1 MSSKKIIIS
10 SSSEDDE
17 KCRYASIRDEKK
29 RKRMISNRESAR
41 RSRMKREQHIKDL
54 NDQITYFRTRRGEI
68 VQKTKEIKERYVA
81 VESENRMLRMHGEEL
96 KKRLR
101 FLEEML
107 LSYNTTTSSSN
118 INAVVENNNNDD
130 CFVMDILQDPDLKP
144 WLQPPFQSQTV
155 DGIYQF

>member
-1 MSSKKIIIS
+1 MSSKKINIS

-17 KCRYASIRDEKK
+17 NRYATITDEKK

-68 VQKTKEIKERYVA
+68 VQKTNDIKKRYVA

-107 LSYNTTTSSSN
+107 LSYNSSSSSS
-118 INAVVENNNNDD
+118 NAVVENKDDDD
-130 CFVMDILQDPDLKP
+130 CFVMDILQDPDFKP

>member
-1 MSSKKIIIS
+1 MSSKNINIS

-17 KCRYASIRDEKK
+17 TRYAMITDEKK

-54 NDQITYFRTRRGEI
+54 NDQTTYFRSRKGEL
-68 VQKTKEIKERYVA
+68 VQRINEIGRRYVA

-96 KKRLR
+96 KKRLK
-101 FLEEML
+101 LMEEML
-107 LSYNTTTSSSN
+107 VSYRSSSSN
-118 INAVVENNNNDD
+118 NAEEVNDD

-144 WLQPPFQSQTV
+144 WLLQPTFQTQTV

>member
-1 MSSKKIIIS
+1 MSSKNINIS

-17 KCRYASIRDEKK
+17 TRYAMITDEKK

-54 NDQITYFRTRRGEI
+54 NDQTTYFRSRKGEL
-68 VQKTKEIKERYVA
+68 VQRINEIGRRYVA

-96 KKRLR
+96 KKRLK
-101 FLEEML
+101 LMEEML
-107 LSYNTTTSSSN
+107 VSYRSSSSN
-118 INAVVENNNNDD
+118 NAEEVNDD

-144 WLQPPFQSQTV
+144 WLQPTFQTQTV

>member
-1 MSSKKIIIS
+1 MSSKNINIS

-17 KCRYASIRDEKK
+17 TRYAMITDEKK

-54 NDQITYFRTRRGEI
+54 NDQTTYFRSRKGEL
-68 VQKTKEIKERYVA
+68 VQRINEIGRRYVA

-96 KKRLR
+96 KKRLK
-101 FLEEML
+101 LMEEML
-107 LSYNTTTSSSN
+107 VSYRSSSSN
-118 INAVVENNNNDD
+118 INAEEVNDD

-144 WLQPPFQSQTV
+144 WLLQPTFQIQTV